1 MRQSDANRA
10 RNQPRKTNNMTTIIK
25 QSARDRKRKK
35 IRAKISGT
43 ALVPRLSV
51 FKSNTAIYA
60 QLIDDDS
67 AVTLASA
74 TGADATKVG
83 VEIAKKA
90 VAKKIEKAVFDR
102 GGYIYAGKVLALAEG
117 ARKAGLKF

>member
-1 MRQSDANRA
+1 
-10 RNQPRKTNNMTTIIK
+10 MTTIIK

>member
-1 MRQSDANRA
+1 M
-10 RNQPRKTNNMTTIIK
+10 

-43 ALVPRLSV
+43 AMCPRLSI

-60 QLIDDDS
+60 QLIDDDK
-67 AVTLASA
+67 AITLASA
-74 TGADATKVG
+74 TGANAQKVG
-83 VEIAKKA
+83 AEIAKKA
-90 VAKKIEKAVFDR
+90 IAKKIKKVVFDR
-102 GGYIYAGKVLALAEG
+102 GGYVYIGKVLALALS

>member
-1 MRQSDANRA
+1 MQN
-10 RNQPRKTNNMTTIIK
+10 
-25 QSARDRKRKK
+25 ARDRKRKK

-43 ALVPRLSV
+43 SARPRLPI

-60 QLIDDDS
+60 QLVDDDS

-74 TGADATKVG
+74 KGPDATKVG
-83 VEIAKKA
+83 AEIAKA
-90 VAKKIEKAVFDR
+90 AIAKKIAKVVFDR
-102 GGYIYAGKVLALAEG
+102 GGYIYAGKVEALAES